1 MTAQQWAELFV
12 IVLCFILA
20 ALASG
25 TETALTSV
33 GRLRVRYLA
42 EEGSRSAR
50 ILQRLQ
56 RDPNRF
62 LSTVLLINTVA
73 LIIAS
78 SSTTL
83 LTDDLFKIWGVP
95 EQERLYLA
103 LLVSLLLSILLLL
116 LAEVTP
122 KTLAIRYAERV
133 ALAAAGPVD
142 RMATFLN
149 PILWAVTI
157 VSRALTGGR
166 AAKAPYLTENELITL
181 LHVSEEQGVI
191 EEQEH
196 DMIHGI
202 IEIGDKSVREV
213 MVPRTD
219 MVAVDR
225 GSSLQDIVRVFK
237 QHRHTRL
244 PVYKG
249 DLDHIV
255 GLIHAK
261 DLLLFYTLAS
271 APEFDVDRILRPI
284 LFTPETK
291 KVDELLHDMR
301 VKKVHM
307 MIVVDE
313 YGGTAGLVSLEDL
326 LEEIVGEIRDEYD
339 QAEEEPLQIL
349 SPTEAL
355 VDARYPMDE
364 LNSRLGLG
372 INESGE
378 YDSVGG
384 YVVALLGTIPAPG
397 AQFQGGRAKWKVE
410 AARSNRVELVRL
422 ISPQPW
428 PDDAL
433 VEAGFQPAKRASS
446 FTEQDLPTLDER
458 H

>member
-1 MTAQQWAELFV
+1 MTAAQWTELFA
-12 IVLCFILA
+12 IVFCFVLA
-20 ALASG
+20 GLASG

-42 EEGSRSAR
+42 EEGSRAAR

-62 LSTVLLINTVA
+62 LSTVLLVNTVA
-73 LIIAS
+73 LIVAS
-78 SSTTL
+78 SATTL
-83 LTDDLFKIWGVP
+83 LTDDLFHTWGVP
-95 EQERLYLA
+95 REDVLWLA
-103 LLVSLLLSILLLL
+103 LLVSLLLSVLLLL

-133 ALAAAGPVD
+133 ALLAAGPVD
-142 RMATFLN
+142 RMATFLS
-149 PILWAVTI
+149 PVLWAVTI

-166 AAKAPYLTENELITL
+166 AAKAPYLTEDELITL

-191 EEQEH
+191 EEQER

-213 MVPRTD
+213 MIPRTD
-219 MVAVDR
+219 VVAIEK
-225 GSSLQDIVRVFK
+225 SATLQDIVRLFK

-244 PVYKG
+244 PVYKT
-249 DLDHIV
+249 DLDHMV

-261 DLLLFYTLAS
+261 DLLLFYTLSS
-271 APEFDVDRILRPI
+271 APEFNIDKILRPI
-284 LFTPETK
+284 QYTPETK
-291 KVDELLHDMR
+291 KVDELLHEMR
-301 VKKVHM
+301 SKKVHM
-307 MIVVDE
+307 MVVVDE

-339 QAEEEPLQIL
+339 QAEEEQLQIV

-372 INESGE
+372 IIESAE

-384 YVVALLGTIPAPG
+384 YVVASLGAIPAQG
-397 AQFQGGRAKWKVE
+397 AQFNGGRAKWKVE
-410 AARSNRVELVRL
+410 QAKGNRVEQLRLV
-422 ISPQPW
+422 SDEPW
-428 PDDAL
+428 PDDTL
-433 VEAGFQPAKRASS
+433 VEAGFPPPERQTKLDSDGYV
-446 FTEQDLPTLDER
+446 TED

>member
-1 MTAQQWAELFV
+1 MTVQQWIESVA
-12 IVLCFILA
+12 IVVCFILA

-42 EEGSRSAR
+42 EEGSRAAR

-73 LIIAS
+73 LIVAS
-78 SSTTL
+78 SATTL
-83 LTDDLFKIWGVP
+83 LTDDVFHRLGVP
-95 EQERLYLA
+95 QGETLWLTLA
-103 LLVSLLLSILLLL
+103 VSLLLSVLLLL

-133 ALAAAGPVD
+133 ALLAAGPVD
-142 RMATFLN
+142 RMATFLS
-149 PILWAVTI
+149 PVLWAVTI

-166 AAKAPYLTENELITL
+166 AAKAPYLTEDELLTL

-191 EEQEH
+191 EEQER

-225 GSSLQDIVRVFK
+225 TATLQDIARIFK

-244 PVYKG
+244 PVFKG

-261 DLLLFYTLAS
+261 DLLLFYTLSS
-271 APEFDVDRILRPI
+271 APEFDIDKILRPV
-284 LFTPETK
+284 LYTPETK
-291 KVDELLHDMR
+291 KVDELLHEMR
-301 VKKVHM
+301 SKKVHM
-307 MIVVDE
+307 MVVVDE
-313 YGGTAGLVSLEDL
+313 YGGTAGLVSLEDV

-339 QAEEEPLQIL
+339 QAEEEQLKIV

-364 LNSRLGLG
+364 LNQRLGLG
-372 INESGE
+372 INESAE

-384 YVVALLGTIPAPG
+384 FVVASLGAIPSQG
-397 AQFQGGRAKWKVE
+397 AQFNGGRAKWKVE
-410 AARSNRVELVRL
+410 QAKGNRVEQLRL
-422 ISPQPW
+422 TSELPW
-428 PDDAL
+428 PDDTL
-433 VEAGFQPAKRASS
+433 VEAGFPPQPRPGKPD
-446 FTEQDLPTLDER
+446 FDGYLEER
-458 H
+458 

>member
-1 MTAQQWAELFV
+1 MTTQDWAELIV
-12 IVLCFILA
+12 IVVCFVVA
-20 ALASG
+20 GFASG

-62 LSTVLLINTVA
+62 LSTVLLINTMA

-78 SSTTL
+78 SATTL
-83 LTDDLFKIWGVP
+83 LTDDLFHRWGVP
-95 EQERLYLA
+95 QQQILYLA
-103 LLVSLLLSILLLL
+103 LAVSLLLSVLLLL

-142 RMATFLN
+142 RLATFLS

-166 AAKAPYLTENELITL
+166 AAKAAFLTENELITL

-213 MVPRTD
+213 MVPRVD
-219 MVAVDR
+219 MVAVER
-225 GSSLQDIVRVFK
+225 NASLQDIVRVFK

-244 PVYKG
+244 PVFKG

-271 APEFDVDRILRPI
+271 APEFNIERILRPI
-284 LFTPETK
+284 QFTPETK
-291 KVDELLHDMR
+291 KVDELLHEMR
-301 VKKVHM
+301 IKKVHM
-307 MIVVDE
+307 MVVVDE

-339 QAEEEPLQIL
+339 QAEEEPLKL
-349 SPTEAL
+349 VSPTEAV
-355 VDARYPMDE
+355 VDARYPMEE

-372 INESGE
+372 INESDE

-384 YVVALLGTIPAPG
+384 YVVASLGTIPQPG

-410 AARSNRVELVRL
+410 QARGNRVEQVR
-422 ISPQPW
+422 ITSPEPF
-428 PDDAL
+428 PDDVL
-433 VEAGFQPAKRASS
+433 VEAGFQPARRTGSGDSDS
-446 FTEQDLPTLDER
+446 FAEGTA

>member
-1 MTAQQWAELFV
+1 MTAVQWTEFV
-12 IVLCFILA
+12 VILVCFVLA
-20 ALASG
+20 GLASG

-42 EEGSRSAR
+42 EEGSRSAG

-73 LIIAS
+73 LIVAS
-78 SSTTL
+78 SATTL
-83 LTDDLFKIWGVP
+83 LTDDLFHNWGVP
-95 EQERLYLA
+95 QEDVLWLA
-103 LLVSLLLSILLLL
+103 LLVSLLLSVVLLL

-142 RMATFLN
+142 RMATFLS
-149 PILWAVTI
+149 PVLWAVTI
-157 VSRALTGGR
+157 LSRALTGGR
-166 AAKAPYLTENELITL
+166 AAKAPYLTEDELITL

-191 EEQEH
+191 EEQER

-202 IEIGDKSVREV
+202 IEAGDKSVREV

-219 MVAVDR
+219 MVALED
-225 GSSLQDIVRVFK
+225 SATLQDIARIFK

-249 DLDHIV
+249 DLDHLI

-261 DLLLFYTLAS
+261 DLLLFYTLSS
-271 APEFDVDRILRPI
+271 APEFNIEKILRPI

-291 KVDELLHDMR
+291 KVDELLHEMR
-301 VKKVHM
+301 SKKVHM
-307 MIVVDE
+307 MVVVDE

-339 QAEEEPLQIL
+339 QAEEEQLKIL

-372 INESGE
+372 ISESAE

-384 YVVALLGTIPAPG
+384 YVVASLGAIPSPG
-397 AQFQGGRAKWKVE
+397 ALMQGGRAKWKVE
-410 AARSNRVELVRL
+410 QARGNRVEQVRL
-422 ISPQPW
+422 MADEPW
-428 PDDAL
+428 PDDVL
-433 VEAGFQPAKRASS
+433 VESGFAPPKRPSRMDGDG
-446 FTEQDLPTLDER
+446 FTQEER
-458 H
+458 

>member
-1 MTAQQWAELFV
+1 VSVQHWIELVAIVVCFV
-12 IVLCFILA
+12 LA

-42 EEGSRSAR
+42 EEGSRAAR
-50 ILQRLQ
+50 ILQKLQ

-62 LSTVLLINTVA
+62 LSTVLLVNTVA
-73 LIIAS
+73 LIVAS
-78 SSTTL
+78 SATTL
-83 LTDDLFKIWGVP
+83 LTDDIFAAAGVAP
-95 EQERLYLA
+95 GQRLWLA
-103 LLVSLLLSILLLL
+103 LLVSLLLSVLLLL

-149 PILWAVTI
+149 PVLWAVTI
-157 VSRALTGGR
+157 LSRALTGGR
-166 AAKAPYLTENELITL
+166 AAKAPYLTEEELMTL

-219 MVAVDR
+219 MVAVEK

-271 APEFDVDRILRPI
+271 APEFNLEKILRPI

-291 KVDELLHDMR
+291 KVDELLHEMR
-301 VKKVHM
+301 SKKVHM

-339 QAEEEPLQIL
+339 QAEEEQFKVI
-349 SPTEAL
+349 SPTEVL
-355 VDARYPMDE
+355 VDARYSMDE
-364 LNSRLGLG
+364 LNSQLGLG

-384 YVVALLGTIPAPG
+384 YVVASLGSIPAPG
-397 AQFQGGRAKWKVE
+397 AQFQGGRARWKVE
-410 AARSNRVELVRL
+410 QARGNRVEQVRL
-422 ISPQPW
+422 ISDQPW
-428 PDDAL
+428 PDDVL
-433 VEAGFQPAKRASS
+433 TDAGFAPPKR
-446 FTEQDLPTLDER
+446 PTRIDVDGAGSAAEG
-458 H
+458 

>member
-1 MTAQQWAELFV
+1 MTAQQWIELVV
-12 IVLCFILA
+12 IVVCFVLA

-42 EEGSRSAR
+42 EEGSPAAR
-50 ILQRLQ
+50 TLQRLQ

-62 LSTVLLINTVA
+62 LSTVLLLNTVA

-83 LTDDLFKIWGVP
+83 LTDDLFHGWGVP
-95 EQERLYLA
+95 EQQRLWLA
-103 LLVSLLLSILLLL
+103 LLVSLLLSVLLLL

-142 RMATFLN
+142 RMATFLS
-149 PILWAVTI
+149 PVLWAVTI

-166 AAKAPYLTENELITL
+166 AAKAPYLTEDELITL

-219 MVAVDR
+219 MVAVEK
-225 GSSLQDIVRVFK
+225 GSSLADIVRIFK

-244 PVYKG
+244 PVFKQ
-249 DLDHIV
+249 DIDHIV

-261 DLLLFYTLAS
+261 DLLLFYTLAG
-271 APEFDVDRILRPI
+271 APEFNIDRILRPI

-291 KVDELLHDMR
+291 KVDELLHEMR
-301 VKKVHM
+301 SKKVHM
-307 MIVVDE
+307 MVVVDE

-339 QAEEEPLQIL
+339 QAEEEQVKLV
-349 SPTEAL
+349 SPTEAV

-372 INESGE
+372 ISESGE

-384 YVVALLGTIPAPG
+384 YVVASLGTIPAPG

-410 AARSNRVELVRL
+410 QARGNRVEQVRL
-422 ISPQPW
+422 TSAEPW

-433 VEAGFQPAKRASS
+433 VEAGFTPPKRDR
-446 FTEQDLPTLDER
+446 TESDGYSGDQ

>member
-1 MTAQQWAELFV
+1 MTVQEWVEFV
-12 IVLCFILA
+12 AILVCFVLA

-42 EEGSRSAR
+42 EEGSRAAR

-62 LSTVLLINTVA
+62 LSTVLLVNTVA
-73 LIIAS
+73 LIVAS

-83 LTDDLFKIWGVP
+83 LTNDLFQAGGLG
-95 EQERLYLA
+95 EQERLWLA

-142 RMATFLN
+142 RMATFLG

-157 VSRALTGGR
+157 VSRAMTGGR
-166 AAKAPYLTENELITL
+166 AAKAPYLSEQELITL

-191 EEQEH
+191 EEEER

-219 MVAVDR
+219 MVAIEKA
-225 GSSLQDIVRVFK
+225 SSLQEIVRVFK

-244 PVYKG
+244 PVFKS
-249 DLDHIV
+249 DIDHII
-255 GLIHAK
+255 GLIHVK
-261 DLLLFYTLAS
+261 DLLLFYTLS
-271 APEFDVDRILRPI
+271 KAPEFNIDKILRPI

-291 KVDELLHDMR
+291 KVDELLHEMR
-301 VKKVHM
+301 SKKVHM

-313 YGGTAGLVSLEDL
+313 YGGTAGLVSLEDV

-339 QAEEEPLQIL
+339 QAEEEQLTLI

-355 VDARYPMDE
+355 VDARFPMDE

-372 INESGE
+372 ISESGE

-384 YVVALLGTIPAPG
+384 YVVASLGTIPAPG
-397 AQFQGGRAKWKVE
+397 AQFQGGRVKWKVE
-410 AARSNRVELVRL
+410 EARGNRVEQVRL
-422 ISPQPW
+422 VATAPW

-433 VEAGFQPAKRASS
+433 VEAGFTPPERSS
-446 FTEQDLPTLDER
+446 VDADGNNSDER
-458 H
+458 

>member
-1 MTAQQWAELFV
+1 MTGQQWVEAVAIVVCFV
-12 IVLCFILA
+12 LA
-20 ALASG
+20 GLASG

-42 EEGSRSAR
+42 EEGGRAAR

-62 LSTVLLINTVA
+62 LSTVLLVNTVA
-73 LIIAS
+73 LIVAS

-83 LTDDLFKIWGVP
+83 LADELFTQWGVP
-95 EQERLYLA
+95 GQGRLWLA

-142 RMATFLN
+142 RMATFLG

-157 VSRALTGGR
+157 VSRAMTGGR
-166 AAKAPYLTENELITL
+166 AAKAPYLSEQELITL

-191 EEQEH
+191 EEEER

-219 MVAVDR
+219 MVAVEKS
-225 GSSLQDIVRVFK
+225 SSLQDIVRVFK

-244 PVYKG
+244 PVFKG
-249 DLDHIV
+249 DIDHIV
-255 GLIHAK
+255 GLIHVK
-261 DLLLFYTLAS
+261 DLLLFYTLS
-271 APEFDVDRILRPI
+271 KTPEFNIDKILRPI
-284 LFTPETK
+284 LFAPETK
-291 KVDELLHDMR
+291 KVDELLHEMR
-301 VKKVHM
+301 SKKVHM

-313 YGGTAGLVSLEDL
+313 YGGTAGLVSLEDV

-339 QAEEEPLQIL
+339 QAEEEQLTLI

-355 VDARYPMDE
+355 VDARFPMDE

-372 INESGE
+372 ISESGE

-384 YVVALLGTIPAPG
+384 YVVASLGTIPAPG
-397 AQFQGGRAKWKVE
+397 AQFQGGRVKWKVE
-410 AARSNRVELVRL
+410 QARGNRVEQVRL
-422 ISPQPW
+422 VASEPW

-433 VEAGFQPAKRASS
+433 VEAGFTPPERSRIDADGNSS
-446 FTEQDLPTLDER
+446 DDR
-458 H
+458 

>member
-1 MTAQQWAELFV
+1 
-12 IVLCFILA
+12 
-20 ALASG
+20 
-25 TETALTSV
+25 
-33 GRLRVRYLA
+33 
-42 EEGSRSAR
+42 
-50 ILQRLQ
+50 
-56 RDPNRF
+56 
-62 LSTVLLINTVA
+62 
-73 LIIAS
+73 
-78 SSTTL
+78 
-83 LTDDLFKIWGVP
+83 
-95 EQERLYLA
+95 
-103 LLVSLLLSILLLL
+103 VSLLLSVLLLL

-133 ALAAAGPVD
+133 ALVAAGPVD
-142 RMATFLN
+142 RLATFLS

-166 AAKAPYLTENELITL
+166 AAKAAFLTENELITL

-219 MVAVDR
+219 MVAIER
-225 GSSLQDIVRVFK
+225 NSSLQDIVRVFK

-244 PVYKG
+244 PVFKG

-261 DLLLFYTLAS
+261 DLLLFYTLAR
-271 APEFDVDRILRPI
+271 APEFNIERILRPI
-284 LFTPETK
+284 QFTPETK
-291 KVDELLHDMR
+291 KVDELLHEMR

-313 YGGTAGLVSLEDL
+313 YGGTAGIVSLEDL

-339 QAEEEPLQIL
+339 QAEEEQLKIL

-355 VDARYPMDE
+355 VDARYPMEE

-372 INESGE
+372 INESDD

-384 YVVALLGTIPAPG
+384 YVVASLGTIPQPG
-397 AQFQGGRAKWKVE
+397 AQFQGGRTKWKVE
-410 AARSNRVELVRL
+410 QARGNRVEQVRI
-422 ISPQPW
+422 ISPEPW
-428 PDDAL
+428 PDDTL
-433 VEAGFQPAKRASS
+433 VDAGFEPARRTTDSDNNNYA
-446 FTEQDLPTLDER
+446 EGA

>member
-1 MTAQQWAELFV
+1 MNVQTWIELVVLIVCFFV
-12 IVLCFILA
+12 A
-20 ALASG
+20 AAASG

-33 GRLRVRYLA
+33 GRLRVRLMA
-42 EEGSRSAR
+42 EQGSRAAT
-50 ILQRLQ
+50 ILQRL
-56 RDPNRF
+56 RADPNRY
-62 LSTVLLINTVA
+62 LSTVLFTNTLA
-73 LIIAS
+73 LIVAS
-78 SSTTL
+78 TATTL
-83 LTDDLFKIWGVP
+83 LTEEYFIDSAIPVSW
-95 EQERLYLA
+95 RLWLT
-103 LLVSLLLSILLLL
+103 LLVSLLLSIVLLIA
-116 LAEVTP
+116 AEVTP

-142 RMATFLN
+142 RLATFLS
-149 PILWAVTI
+149 PILWSVTI
-157 VSRALTGGR
+157 VSRMLTGGR
-166 AAKAPYLTENELITL
+166 AAKAPYLTEDELITL

-219 MVAVDR
+219 MVAVEK
-225 GSSLQDIVRVFK
+225 GSSLADIVRIFK

-244 PVYKG
+244 PVFKQ
-249 DLDHIV
+249 DIDHIV

-261 DLLLFYTLAS
+261 DLLLFYTLAG
-271 APEFDVDRILRPI
+271 APEFNIDRILRPI

-291 KVDELLHDMR
+291 KVDELLHEMR
-301 VKKVHM
+301 SKKVHM
-307 MIVVDE
+307 MVVVDE

-339 QAEEEPLQIL
+339 QAEEEQVKLV
-349 SPTEAL
+349 SPTEAV

-372 INESGE
+372 ISESGE

-384 YVVALLGTIPAPG
+384 YVVASLGTIPAPG

-410 AARSNRVELVRL
+410 QARGNRVEQVRL
-422 ISPQPW
+422 TSAEPW

-433 VEAGFQPAKRASS
+433 VEAGFTPPKRDR
-446 FTEQDLPTLDER
+446 TESDGYSGDQ

>member
-1 MTAQQWAELFV
+1 MTVQQWIEALAIVVCFV
-12 IVLCFILA
+12 LA
-20 ALASG
+20 GLASG

-42 EEGSRSAR
+42 EEGSRAAR

-73 LIIAS
+73 LIVAS
-78 SSTTL
+78 SATTL
-83 LTDDLFKIWGVP
+83 LTNDLFQMWGVP
-95 EQERLYLA
+95 EQERLWLA
-103 LLVSLLLSILLLL
+103 LLVSLLLSVVLLL

-142 RMATFLN
+142 RMATFLS
-149 PILWAVTI
+149 PVLWAVTI

-166 AAKAPYLTENELITL
+166 AAKAPYLTEEELLTL

-219 MVAVDR
+219 MVAVER

-244 PVYKG
+244 PVFKG
-249 DLDHIV
+249 DLDHII
-255 GLIHAK
+255 GMIHAK
-261 DLLLFYTLAS
+261 DLLLFYTLS
-271 APEFDVDRILRPI
+271 RAPEFDVDKILRPI

-291 KVDELLHDMR
+291 KVDELLHEMR
-301 VKKVHM
+301 SKKVHM
-307 MIVVDE
+307 MVVVDE

-339 QAEEEPLQIL
+339 QAEEEQLKII

-355 VDARYPMDE
+355 VDARYSMDE
-364 LNSRLGLG
+364 LNSRLGLR
-372 INESGE
+372 IAESGE

-397 AQFQGGRAKWKVE
+397 AQFQGGRATWKVE
-410 AARSNRVELVRL
+410 QARGNRVELVRL
-422 ISPQPW
+422 KVADPW
-428 PDDAL
+428 PDDTL
-433 VEAGFQPAKRASS
+433 VEAGFKPAARQAGDSDA
-446 FTEQDLPTLDER
+446 TMAEER
-458 H
+458 R

>member
-1 MTAQQWAELFV
+1 MQTIEVVV
-12 IVLCFILA
+12 IVFCFILA

-73 LIIAS
+73 LILAS
-78 SSTTL
+78 SATTL
-83 LTDDLFKIWGVP
+83 LTDDLFHGWGVP
-95 EQERLYLA
+95 QGDVLWLA
-103 LLVSLLLSILLLL
+103 LLVSLLLSVLLLL

-133 ALAAAGPVD
+133 ALMAAGPVD
-142 RMATFLN
+142 RMATFLS
-149 PILWAVTI
+149 PVLWAVTI

-166 AAKAPYLTENELITL
+166 AAKAPYLTEDELLTL

-191 EEQEH
+191 EEQER

-219 MVAVDR
+219 MVAVER
-225 GSSLQDIVRVFK
+225 SATLQDIARIFK

-244 PVYKG
+244 PVYKA
-249 DLDHIV
+249 DLDHIL
-255 GLIHAK
+255 GIIHAK
-261 DLLLFYTLAS
+261 DLLLFYTLSS
-271 APEFDVDRILRPI
+271 APEFSIDKILRPI
-284 LFTPETK
+284 QFTPETK
-291 KVDELLHDMR
+291 KVDELLHEMR
-301 VKKVHM
+301 SKKVHM
-307 MIVVDE
+307 MVVVDE

-339 QAEEEPLQIL
+339 QAEEEQLQIV

-372 INESGE
+372 ISESAE

-384 YVVALLGTIPAPG
+384 YVVASLGTIPAPG
-397 AQFQGGRAKWKVE
+397 AVMQGGRAKWKVE
-410 AARSNRVELVRL
+410 QARGNRVEQVRL
-422 ISPQPW
+422 TADEPW
-428 PDDAL
+428 PDDTL
-433 VEAGFQPAKRASS
+433 VEAGFAPPQRPSRVDSDG
-446 FTEQDLPTLDER
+446 FVQEER
-458 H
+458 

>member
-1 MTAQQWAELFV
+1 VSVQHWIELV
-12 IVLCFILA
+12 AIVVCFILA
-20 ALASG
+20 GLASG

-42 EEGSRSAR
+42 DEGSRAAR
-50 ILQRLQ
+50 ILQKLQ

-62 LSTVLLINTVA
+62 LSTVLLVNTVA
-73 LIIAS
+73 LIVAS

-83 LTDDLFKIWGVP
+83 LTDDLFTTAGVP
-95 EQERLYLA
+95 SSQRLWLA

-149 PILWAVTI
+149 PVLWAVTI

-166 AAKAPYLTENELITL
+166 AAKAAFLTEEELITL

-202 IEIGDKSVREV
+202 IQIGDKSVREV

-219 MVAVDR
+219 MVAVDK

-271 APEFDVDRILRPI
+271 APEFDLEKILRPI

-291 KVDELLHDMR
+291 KVDELLHEMR
-301 VKKVHM
+301 SKKVHM
-307 MIVVDE
+307 MVVVDE

-339 QAEEEPLQIL
+339 QAEEEQFRLI
-349 SPTEAL
+349 SPTEVL
-355 VDARYPMDE
+355 VDARYSMDE

-384 YVVALLGTIPAPG
+384 YVVAALGTIPAPG
-397 AQFQGGRAKWKVE
+397 ATFQGGRARWKVE
-410 AARSNRVELVRL
+410 QVRGNRVELVRL
-422 ISPQPW
+422 TSDHPW
-428 PDDAL
+428 PDDVL
-433 VEAGFQPAKRASS
+433 TEAGFTPPKRPSRVEADGFGSG
-446 FTEQDLPTLDER
+446 EER
-458 H
+458 